1 MKEEIAVNPSP
12 AEKGQTD
19 RQTAPSIEHSQESK
33 EQFDKSQESNGIYDS
48 EGRPTENI
56 AAIFENPLAGIP
68 REQLFEDVGNFCRKF
83 GLQDYLDIFQKGAL
97 ISQSP
102 ATALD
107 LPDLNDDEK
116 DAIRRE
122 KTHKWS
128 QPWQLY
134 FMACMS

>member
-1 MKEEIAVNPSP
+1 MKEDIAASPSP
-12 AEKGQTD
+12 GDKGQANGQD
-19 RQTAPSIEHSQESK
+19 VPSVEHSEEPKEKFNQPKES
-33 EQFDKSQESNGIYDS
+33 DGLYDA
-48 EGRPTENI
+48 EGRPTDKI

-68 REQLFEDVGNFCRKF
+68 REKLFEDVGNFCRRY
-83 GLQDYLDIFQKGAL
+83 GLEEHLKIFQKRAL

-107 LPDLNDDEK
+107 LPELTEDEEEV
-116 DAIRRE
+116 IRRE

-134 FMACMS
+134 FMAGRS